1 MMPDETTEEAL
12 RESLIMYEDLVSN
25 MPGGVYRFRMK
36 ASGGW
41 NFDFVN
47 RRFCELTCLDREDVL
62 NDCETVFRL
71 IHPDDLNT
79 FISLNES
86 VEKTLAPFVWE
97 GRIIVEEETRW
108 IIVESRPTRMNNG
121 DVVWSGYFTD
131 ITKRKQAEELQTVFR
146 KFYAILSSLYAGVLV
161 ATTAGR
167 VDFVNQAFCNL
178 FNLNDLPENL
188 LGLTAPEM
196 IAKIAPA
203 YAEPA
208 NTVSL
213 IQTIVTTGRPV
224 KGREVV
230 MRDGRFYSVDFIP
243 IVIDGKPYGRLWHHQ
258 DITERK
264 QMEEALR
271 SNTHKLNERVKELNC
286 LYAISKLVEK
296 SDITLNQILQ
306 GIVDII
312 PPYWQYPENA
322 CARVILQGREFKTE
336 NYRPPVSKQ
345 SGDITVNGKSVGFL
359 EVGYLEETPGN
370 DEGTFLNE
378 ERNLINEIAERV
390 GRIVELKQAQEQ
402 LRESRLF
409 ADKLID
415 TQLDTVFVFDPVAQK
430 PLKWNRAF
438 KEVSGYS
445 DEEISVMKAPLDW
458 SSRSVLDG
466 VPLYWGVNVYSGL

>member
-12 RESLIMYEDLVSN
+12 RESLLMYEDLVSN

-296 SDITLNQILQ
+296 SDN
-306 GIVDII
+306 
-312 PPYWQYPENA
+312 
-322 CARVILQGREFKTE
+322 
-336 NYRPPVSKQ
+336 
-345 SGDITVNGKSVGFL
+345 
-359 EVGYLEETPGN
+359 
-370 DEGTFLNE
+370 
-378 ERNLINEIAERV
+378 
-390 GRIVELKQAQEQ
+390 
-402 LRESRLF
+402 
-409 ADKLID
+409 
-415 TQLDTVFVFDPVAQK
+415 
-430 PLKWNRAF
+430 
-438 KEVSGYS
+438 
-445 DEEISVMKAPLDW
+445 
-458 SSRSVLDG
+458 
-466 VPLYWGVNVYSGL
+466 VPI